1 MFRFG
6 RFALMMLAFFMVA
19 AQVGAASFGPVQ
31 HVKGGPPG
39 PPRGVSVRGGC
50 GTTELTQSTTQAILT
65 GNSVSCNAGGLHT
78 DNSYWRAFSI
88 AAFPGGFDVCEVE
101 FGIEQAIGAGGTQPV
116 TVNVYSSTGA
126 AFPGGTLVLQGTANL
141 SVADQSATVLDAPIT
156 ASIPAGAE
164 MVVEIFTPDG
174 QTAGHSFFI
183 GSNAD
188 GQSAPSYLSAATC
201 GVTVP
206 TPTGSIGFPDMHIV
220 MNVRG
225 ANAGPPAP
233 VLISGASSLAAESC
247 SPGNGAIDP
256 DEQVTVSLC
265 LDNIGALD
273 TASLVGTLQASG
285 GVTFPSVAQNY
296 GIVLAGGA
304 TVCRD
309 FSFIASGTCG
319 GTVTATLDLQD
330 GAANL
335 GTASFDFTLG
345 ALGAPTTA
353 VYSTGNIAVPIP
365 DVASVDIPINVAD
378 IGEVSDVN
386 VSVRL
391 DHTFDGDLQL
401 QLISPDGTIVMLSDG
416 NGGSGDNYGTGAN
429 DCSGTHTVFDDSAAT
444 VITGGTPPYAGSFQ
458 PESPLSAM
466 VGDNVTGGWI
476 LRITD
481 TAALDTGTVG
491 CVQIEITR
499 QQRVCCL
506 GCALNLTCPADVAV
520 QAPAGDPGAVVN
532 FDPTVGGS
540 CSSVTASCVP
550 PSGSLFPIGSN
561 PVSCTATDAQ
571 TGTTAN
577 CTFNIDVSS
586 GVSIVEVPTLSQW
599 GLGALALLLAGAAFT
614 LLRRNA

>member
-1 MFRFG
+1 MSKFG
-6 RFALMMLAFFMVA
+6 RLVLVVLCSSAVSA
-19 AQVGAASFGPVQ
+19 GAAEFSKFQ

-50 GTTELTQSTTQAILT
+50 GTSELTQSTTQTITAL
-65 GNSVSCNAGGLHT
+65 NSVSCNAGGLHT

-88 AAFPGGFDVCEVE
+88 AGFPGGFDVCEVE
-101 FGIEQAIGAGGTQPV
+101 IGIETATGAGGSQPV

-126 AFPGGTLVLQGTANL
+126 AFPNGTLVLQGTTNL
-141 SVADQSATVLDAPIT
+141 NVADQSATVLDAPVT
-156 ASIPAGAE
+156 ASIPAGAQ

-174 QTAGHSFFI
+174 QVAGNSFFI

-188 GQSAPSYLSAATC
+188 GESGPSYLSAADC
-201 GVTVP
+201 GVTTP
-206 TPTGSIGFPDMHIV
+206 TPTGTLGFANMQIV

-225 ANAGPPAP
+225 SNAGPPAP
-233 VLISGASSLAAESC
+233 VLMPGASSLTAEGC

-273 TASLVGTLQASG
+273 TANLVATLEASG
-285 GVTFPSVAQNY
+285 GVTFPGVAQNY
-296 GIVLAGGA
+296 GVVLAGGA

-330 GAANL
+330 GASNL

-365 DVASVDIPINVAD
+365 DVNSVDIPINVAD
-378 IGEVSDVN
+378 VGEVSDVN
-386 VSVRL
+386 VRVRL

-401 QLISPDGTIVMLSDG
+401 ELISPDGTIVMLSDG
-416 NGGSGDNYGTGAN
+416 NGGSGDNYGSGAN
-429 DCSGTHTVFDDSAAT
+429 DCSGTHTIFDDSAAT
-444 VITGGTPPYAGSFQ
+444 VITGGTPPYAGTFR
-458 PESPLSAM
+458 PETPLSAM

-506 GCALNLTCPADVAV
+506 GCALNLTCPADMAV
-520 QAPAGDPGAVVN
+520 QAPAGDPGAVVS

-540 CSSVTASCVP
+540 CTSVTASCVP

-586 GVSIVEVPTLSQW
+586 GTSIVEVPTLSQW

-614 LLRRNA
+614 LLRKNA